1 MRSIRDTT
9 LLLLVVASTAMAQV
23 RPEGDEWLRRP
34 VDERT
39 FRTYLSFFAY
49 DKGVPLDA
57 RVATTQD
64 MDGVRLE
71 HLTYQ
76 STPGLQVPARLYHAQ
91 GGGKR
96 PGVVLIHGGGPQ
108 GKDSPGLMA
117 IAQFLA
123 RAGYTTLSFDL
134 QYFGERKTNLLSTFS
149 EEEKHLRLYN
159 QPSAYLSFV
168 TQTVRDAGR
177 GYDLLVERG
186 IDPGRIALLGI
197 SRGGQLS
204 LIVGGADKRFAT
216 VLSMIAGH
224 FDAFENG
231 HHGAACPANY
241 IGRISPRPLLMVNG
255 SLDADYDRKISVEPL
270 QKHARDPKRFVWH
283 EAGHTL
289 PTEQTRLVIVQWL
302 NERMP

>member
-134 QYFGERKTNLLSTFS
+134 Q
-149 EEEKHLRLYN
+149 
-159 QPSAYLSFV
+159 
-168 TQTVRDAGR
+168 
-177 GYDLLVERG
+177 
-186 IDPGRIALLGI
+186 
-197 SRGGQLS
+197 
-204 LIVGGADKRFAT
+204 
-216 VLSMIAGH
+216 
-224 FDAFENG
+224 
-231 HHGAACPANY
+231 
-241 IGRISPRPLLMVNG
+241 
-255 SLDADYDRKISVEPL
+255 
-270 QKHARDPKRFVWH
+270 
-283 EAGHTL
+283 
-289 PTEQTRLVIVQWL
+289 
-302 NERMP
+302 